1 MNSRLHLPIDDFEK
15 QIRETFSQ
23 NQNLILTAEPG
34 AGKTTRVPPWL
45 ASEVKGQVLVLEPRR
60 LAAVAAADRIAQENG
75 WVLGQE
81 VGYQV
86 RFDNRSKD
94 STRIVFLTE
103 KLLTKKILQ
112 DPELKNVSVVVFD
125 EFHERSLD
133 ADLALGHLREL
144 QLLGHDI
151 KIMVMSATLAVD
163 RLESFFEKAPH
174 VSVPGKLFPLTEKHG
189 KTTQL
194 LRLDDQF
201 YKNMID
207 SIQETLKLCN
217 RSLLVFLPGAGEIDR
232 LAERLESHSELRQYS
247 ILKLHGSLK
256 LEQQKAVLTPTPERR
271 IILCTNIAESALTV
285 DGVDGVV
292 DSGLEKSAEFDLEL
306 GFGSLGLK
314 RISQFSAKQRA
325 GRSARQYPGTVFKV
339 WTHLDERSMKTE
351 TPSALQR
358 EDLSEILLTLSFLG
372 VNNWGQFTWF
382 EHPGEKRLA
391 AYSQR
396 LQAMGLINA
405 DHQLTELGKTV
416 IQWPL
421 DVRSSLLL
429 SQCEK
434 HGVVELGII
443 ASALLQEKDF
453 LTPAHVHPNEDCD
466 LLYRIDS
473 FLDQRG
479 GRAHYRIQQ
488 VERIAQQLSR
498 YLKSSGDLFKT
509 ASDMLKNEKK
519 RDEFK
524 TAILL
529 SSLDQLCRRR
539 PQGLKGVRIDRKGMN
554 LAPTSCAQNSD
565 YFVVLSAFH
574 LPSQVDLQV
583 SLASGFETS
592 IIKTQ
597 LKDRV
602 TKRQNLVI
610 DEDSKKIYLEE
621 NDFFF
626 DLEIGQGPRKLA
638 SVEQVQQLL
647 PDYVKNNWPRLES
660 KIDSLRSLMQRI
672 RFLET
677 QTGTNIL
684 TDELKRKVSENV
696 CFQAVQ
702 LSDIYERD
710 WNYFLKQELSQEQ
723 NRKLEDIPA
732 SLEVPSGSRIE
743 VNYEDPNSPF
753 ISVRLQELFGWLESP
768 MILQKVKLKIELL
781 GPNFRPVQ
789 ITSDLRSFWEN
800 AYQEIRKEL
809 KIKYP
814 KHSWPEDPK
823 TAKAEAKGRRRT

>member
-1 MNSRLHLPIDDFEK
+1 MSSRLHLPIDDFQK
-15 QIRETFSQ
+15 KIRDMFSQ
-23 NQNLILTAEPG
+23 HQNLILTAEPG

-45 ASEVKGQVLVLEPRR
+45 ALEASGQVLVLEPRR
-60 LAAVAAADRIAQENG
+60 LAAVAAADRIAQENA

-133 ADLALGHLREL
+133 ADFALGHLREL
-144 QLLGHDI
+144 QLLGQDI
-151 KIMVMSATLAVD
+151 KVIVMSATLAVD
-163 RLESFFEKAPH
+163 RLKAFFPDAPH
-174 VSVPGKLFPLTEKHG
+174 LSVPGKLYPLTERHSKI
-189 KTTQL
+189 TQS

-201 YKNMID
+201 YKNMTE
-207 SIQETLKLCN
+207 SIQEALKLCQ

-232 LAERLESHSELRQYS
+232 LAERLENHHEMRRFPLV
-247 ILKLHGSLK
+247 KLHGSLK
-256 LEQQKAVLTPTPERR
+256 LEQQKAVLTPTTERR

-292 DSGLEKSAEFDLEL
+292 DSGLEKNAEFDLEL
-306 GFGSLGLK
+306 GFGSLSLK

-325 GRSARQYPGTVFKV
+325 GRSARQFPGTVFKV
-339 WTHLDERSMKTE
+339 WTHLDERSMKLE
-351 TPSALQR
+351 TPSSLQR
-358 EDLSEILLTLSFLG
+358 EDLSEILLTLSSLG
-372 VNNWGQFTWF
+372 VKNWDQFTWF
-382 EHPGEKRLA
+382 EHPGTRKLED
-391 AYSQR
+391 YSTR
-396 LQAMGLINA
+396 LQAMGLIHQ
-405 DHQLTELGKTV
+405 DHRLTELGKAV
-416 IQWPL
+416 IRWPL

-429 SQCEK
+429 SNCEK
-434 HGVVELGII
+434 LGVTELGII

-453 LTPAHVHPNEDCD
+453 LAPEHVHPNEDCD
-466 LLYRIDS
+466 LVYRIES
-473 FLDQRG
+473 FLDQIGR
-479 GRAHYRIQQ
+479 RAHYRLQQ
-488 VERIAQQLSR
+488 IERISQQLAR
-498 YLKSSGDLFKT
+498 QLKISGDIFKV
-509 ASDMLKNEKK
+509 ASEKLHDEKK
-519 RDEFK
+519 HIAFK
-524 TAILL
+524 KAILL
-529 SSLDQLCRRR
+529 SNLDQLCRRR
-539 PQGLKGVRIDRKGMN
+539 PQNLKGVRVDRKGVH

-565 YFVVLSAFH
+565 YFVILSAFH

-583 SLASGFETS
+583 GLASGFETAK
-592 IIKTQ
+592 IKSE
-597 LKDRV
+597 LKDRI

-638 SVEQVQQLL
+638 SPQQVQELL
-647 PDYVKNNWPRLES
+647 PEYVKNNWAQFES
-660 KIDSLRSLMQRI
+660 KIDSLKSLLQRI
-672 RFLET
+672 RFLER
-677 QTGTNIL
+677 QTNAQIL
-684 TDELKRKVSENV
+684 SEAVRQKVSENI
-696 CFQAVQ
+696 CFQAEQ

-710 WNYFLKQELSQEQ
+710 WNYFLRQELSEEQ
-723 NRKLEDIPA
+723 SRDLDEIPA
-732 SLEVPSGSRIE
+732 KLVVPSGSLIE
-743 VNYEDPNSPF
+743 VNYDDPGSPF

-768 MILQKVKLKIELL
+768 LILKKVKLKIELL

-789 ITSDLRSFWEN
+789 ITSDLKSFWEN

-823 TAKAEAKGRRRT
+823 SAKAEAKGRRR